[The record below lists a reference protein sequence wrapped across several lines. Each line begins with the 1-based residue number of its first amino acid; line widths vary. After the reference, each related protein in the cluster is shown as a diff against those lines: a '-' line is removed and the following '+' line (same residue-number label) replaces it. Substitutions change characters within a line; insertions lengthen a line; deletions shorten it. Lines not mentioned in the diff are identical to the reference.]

1 MENLVPSGDA
11 RSYRPPCLHLPIPSL
26 SFCPARPLTHYSGS
40 FMSLPY
46 IQANTN
52 GRLHSAAEP
61 SITPLN
67 RGFLYGD
74 AIYEVWRTYQGVIF
88 AWEEHWARLERSAK
102 ALYLELPFDRDRI
115 LLEIRRTTAAFVLI
129 VQPCPLL
136 SPEKLESGLTL
147 SLAQGLRRNP
157 IDALNPA
164 WKTGNYLNNLLC
176 LREAKSRGA
185 DEVLI
190 LNGAGHLTEAAVC
203 NVGFVRGGEV
213 ITPPLEAGI
222 LEGITRGLLIST
234 IARRLGVRV
243 REEFLTVRDLDGV
256 EECFLLS
263 STKDLAPVASLD
275 GRAFRLGPDTLTRRL
290 KKGFEAYA
298 ADYAASHASMTV

>member
-1 MENLVPSGDA
+1 
-11 RSYRPPCLHLPIPSL
+11 
-26 SFCPARPLTHYSGS
+26 
-40 FMSLPY
+40 MSLPY

-115 LLEIRRTTAAFVLI
+115 LLEIRRTTAAFRQESGFKGELYIRLQVTRGAGAIGLDIALADRADFVLI

-203 NVGFVRGGEV
+203 NVGFVRG
-213 ITPPLEAGI
+213 
-222 LEGITRGLLIST
+222 LLIST

-243 REEFLTVRDLDGV
+243 REEFLTLRDLDGV

-298 ADYAASHASMTV
+298 AEYAASHASMTV